1 MTQAESNVFA
11 VSVMFRDQVGIVA
24 SVSAAM
30 QKLGG
35 NLHDVTQTV
44 LQGYFSMLLLAD
56 MPKTVS
62 KEEIIK
68 ALEALPE
75 LKGAC
80 FGVLPYDGP
89 LEQSVDAVNT
99 YVLTASG
106 ADKPGLVATVSRYLK
121 EHGVNI
127 VDLSSRYHDGDYTMI
142 WQLQLPPGLDAKALQ
157 DSMQNDMKDDL
168 EIGIRHEE
176 LFTVT
181 NEI

>member
-24 SVSAAM
+24 SVSAAI

-89 LEQSVDAVNT
+89 LEQSVDAS
-99 YVLTASG
+99 LRFRLH
-106 ADKPGLVATVSRYLK
+106 P
-121 EHGVNI
+121 
-127 VDLSSRYHDGDYTMI
+127 
-142 WQLQLPPGLDAKALQ
+142 
-157 DSMQNDMKDDL
+157 L
-168 EIGIRHEE
+168 EIPRSSEAARKSR
-176 LFTVT
+176 LRRS
-181 NEI
+181 

>member
-24 SVSAAM
+24 SVSAAI

-68 ALEALPE
+68 ALEALP
-75 LKGAC
+75 G
-80 FGVLPYDGP
+80 G
-89 LEQSVDAVNT
+89 QS
-99 YVLTASG
+99 G
-106 ADKPGLVATVSRYLK
+106 
-121 EHGVNI
+121 
-127 VDLSSRYHDGDYTMI
+127 
-142 WQLQLPPGLDAKALQ
+142 
-157 DSMQNDMKDDL
+157 
-168 EIGIRHEE
+168 
-176 LFTVT
+176 
-181 NEI
+181 